1 MKTESIWTIV
11 GVVIAVAIAWFLVEV
26 VLSVMWLF
34 AKIAAVIFVAVIVYF
49 ALHALFKRSKS

>member
-26 VLSVMWLF
+26 VLSVMWFF
-34 AKIAAVIFVAVIVYF
+34 AKVAAVIFVAVIVYF
-49 ALHALFKRSKS
+49 ALHALLNRKR